1 MAAARWKKSF
11 STWHAG
17 ATKRARRPSN
27 HHHQDHAHRKRVRL
41 FAAARRGDDPALLV
55 PPAFVLAAADRADLL
70 ARRAD
75 DHLGLDPVLRDAEWR
90 LVRSRR
96 RHADRR
102 GLAMGHS
109 VPRPARFLDL
119 VP

>member
-17 ATKRARRPSN
+17 ATKCARRRSD

-41 FAAARRGDDPALLV
+41 FAAAPRADDAALLV
-55 PPAFVLAAADRADLL
+55 PPAVVLAAAESAAPL
-70 ARRAD
+70 ARVAAAQ
-75 DHLGLDPVLRDAEWR
+75 LGLHPVLRDAEWR
-90 LVRSRR
+90 LFRSRR
-96 RHADRR
+96 RQPDRR

-109 VPRPARFLDL
+109 V
-119 VP
+119 